1 MESSQT
7 IFVESYNICYN
18 TRLHENPNLPWY
30 FSGIKSIVA
39 ILFFPGCTALTCGVY
54 GGSIRCPAP
63 GYMCSCTLFFH
74 SAGQLCTY
82 ILCHFGLTCLSSS
95 PAMMRTFAPC
105 CHAYKIQQENGK
117 DYKVD
122 IQQDHATKD
131 KCLKYHWCKNKNNKI
146 YTIFHG
152 LQKIRRSMWSWLRI
166 WKITYISQSKHLHG
180 QHKPCQ
186 WQNNA
191 TFWSYEGQHLTCTLN
206 TEWFK

>member
-1 MESSQT
+1 MLFLCQCSCANSNCYLYMNRISILSIWNLLKQY
-7 IFVESYNICYN
+7 FVESYNICYN

-122 IQQDHATKD
+122 I
-131 KCLKYHWCKNKNNKI
+131 
-146 YTIFHG
+146 
-152 LQKIRRSMWSWLRI
+152 
-166 WKITYISQSKHLHG
+166 
-180 QHKPCQ
+180 
-186 WQNNA
+186 
-191 TFWSYEGQHLTCTLN
+191 
-206 TEWFK
+206 